1 MSETPNVYH
10 AGNTIR
16 LQCIFEDF
24 DGNRVNPTNVKI
36 ILYDNKYQKL
46 QELVLSSGYRI
57 GTGVYI
63 YNYITSSDL
72 EQRIVYEWYGEI
84 NGLPSLKRS
93 SFRTAFI

>member
-16 LQCIFEDF
+16 LKCIFEDF
-24 DGNRVNPTNVKI
+24 DGNRINPSNVKI
-36 ILYDNKYQKL
+36 IIYDNKYKKI
-46 QELVLSSGYRI
+46 QESLLSSGYRTGI
-57 GTGVYI
+57 GEYV
-63 YNYITSSDL
+63 YNYITPSDS

-93 SFRTAFI
+93 SFRTVFI

>member
-16 LQCIFEDF
+16 LKCIFEDF
-24 DGNRVNPTNVKI
+24 DGNRVNPSNVKI

-46 QELVLSSGYRI
+46 QESFLSSGYRV
-57 GTGVYI
+57 GTGEYV
-63 YNYITSSDL
+63 YNYITSSDS
-72 EQRIVYEWYGEI
+72 EQRIVYEWFGEI

-93 SFRTAFI
+93 TFRTVFI